1 MSNIVGARIVEQMA
15 AFFTKS
21 ATVQTFSK
29 TTDAWKDALVA
40 LPCRVTSSNGD
51 TRMVVILGDYD
62 VRLHNQVVVDGI
74 AYDVVMVN
82 HDSEDVLTRL
92 YVREVLPREVL

>member
-1 MSNIVGARIVEQMA
+1 MSNIGTRIGKKMA
-15 AFFTKS
+15 PFFTKR
-21 ATVQTFSK
+21 ATVQTFNK
-29 TTDAWKDALVA
+29 MTDTWQDDLVA
-40 LPCRVTSSNGD
+40 LPCRVTASNGD
-51 TRMVVILGDYD
+51 TRTVIILGDYD

-92 YVREVLPREVL
+92 FVREVLPREVL